1 MRPRAFSS
9 VSNHSKAR
17 TLTDELKPEDVER
30 LRAVLKPRRERWDF
44 AHAMNQWAALAYDD
58 EPKQVE
64 DDNQFDDELVNEII
78 VPGPARRN
86 RGRKLKRTP
95 GQVAQL
101 IKSDFLKNKRR
112 RRERAKIAAST
123 VPTHIL
129 KHRKTARSR
138 AGAPRADI
146 RREALVFLV
155 TRHGSLSTN
164 ASPWPRRGHAYV
176 PKQRLTAAE
185 A

>member
-1 MRPRAFSS
+1 
-9 VSNHSKAR
+9 
-17 TLTDELKPEDVER
+17 
-30 LRAVLKPRRERWDF
+30 
-44 AHAMNQWAALAYDD
+44 MNQWAALAYDD
-58 EPKQVE
+58 EPQQA
-64 DDNQFDDELVNEII
+64 DDGIQFDDELINELI
-78 VPGPARRN
+78 VPGPAKRN

-101 IKSDFLKNKRR
+101 IRSDFLKNKRR

-146 RREALVFLV
+146 RREALVFLGLV
-155 TRHGSLSTN
+155 YREFTKKVPTLSQRVQTPFHLFAVESFRAIGLDAPALKHADFAHDLKHKYNKELLSKWLFFPAITN
-164 ASPWPRRGHAYV
+164 
-176 PKQRLTAAE
+176 
-185 A
+185 